1 MSKIKTAD
9 FYYGAV
15 LSMLFNNKVVP
26 ALVEGGDDRQ
36 VYGFTTD
43 RTENILFVKYRSK
56 KGDTKKKNYSSWQ
69 FNMTANDL
77 KEIKGY
83 IDGGSNI
90 LLTLV
95 CGSKKLSNSEIAVL
109 DKEEILELM
118 RLGKKSINISRIKG
132 EHSFRVS
139 IGGSRED
146 AMKIKCNR
154 FEELF

>member
-36 VYGFTTD
+36 MYGFTTD
-43 RTENILFVKYRSK
+43 RTENLLFIKYRSK
-56 KGDTKKKNYSSWQ
+56 KVETKKKNYTSWQ
-69 FNMTANDL
+69 FNMTAKDL
-77 KEIKGY
+77 KEIKTY
-83 IDGGSNI
+83 IDGGNNL

-109 DKEEILELM
+109 DKGEILELIK
-118 RLGKKSINISRIKG
+118 LGKKSINISRKKG

-139 IGGSRED
+139 VGGSREN